1 LFGCEA
7 VLEADTA
14 VDPGRRWVSACPV
27 PLGTIT
33 FEHLLEAAA
42 AGCVKVV
49 KRADVQGGTGPL
61 LRLLAPRMR
70 RDTAV
75 SFAALQQRACHR

>member
-1 LFGCEA
+1 
-7 VLEADTA
+7 
-14 VDPGRRWVSACPV
+14 V

-33 FEHLLEAAA
+33 FEHLLEPAA
-42 AGCVKVV
+42 AGCVRVV

-70 RDTAV
+70 RDTAA
-75 SFAALQQRACHR
+75 SFAALQQRVCHR